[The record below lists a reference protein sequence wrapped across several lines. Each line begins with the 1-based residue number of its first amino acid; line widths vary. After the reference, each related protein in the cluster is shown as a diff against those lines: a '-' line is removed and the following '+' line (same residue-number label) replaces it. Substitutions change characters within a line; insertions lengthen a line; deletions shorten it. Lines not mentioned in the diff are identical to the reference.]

1 MPKPKMPRRPE
12 GKINLLAL
20 HERMEAIELAKEA
33 AGEGG
38 SPGGPGGKGGKKP
51 EKTKRRRRRTL
62 ESRLPKDKFRG
73 FSHATGFGRKSNK
86 STGKPWSET
95 DAGIKMIA
103 RIEAVTK
110 FRRATIKARRGA
122 KPPKPVSTS
131 LRAGLLFPV
140 SQMHIGLKERGGRVG
155 VAAAIYTAAVIEY
168 LVAEVIELSGNACKD
183 ISSGSR
189 IHPKHIML
197 AISNDDD
204 LNPFCRGAPG
214 RPYAG
219 ELVIRGAGAQDP
231 PMIHKVLFEKGK
243 KK

>member
-1 MPKPKMPRRPE
+1 MPRRSE
-12 GKINLLAL
+12 NKINSLEL
-20 HERMEAIELAKEA
+20 HERMERARKAAEKLAKEA

-38 SPGGPGGKGGKKP
+38 SPGGHGSKGKKKP

-73 FSHATGFGRKSNK
+73 FSHATGFGKSYK

-95 DAGIKMIA
+95 KAGKKMIA

-110 FRRATIKARRGA
+110 FRLATIRARRGA

-155 VAAAIYTAAVIEY
+155 VAAAIYTAAVIEH

-197 AISNDDD
+197 AISNDDE